1 MLCFHCCH
9 MCPDEQELCLPVNYY
24 NSTFETMGQFCSWEC
39 MKAYVVYSK
48 DDIKFN
54 KFSLITM
61 MRQQMNLFEP
71 VKEAPPRECLD
82 AFGGHMT
89 ISEFRKNN
97 QTYVY
102 LPVPM
107 IKLNPLIEKNTNIAC
122 VSQENANNANKVFE
136 AASDKKLQRKKKT
149 SVNALE
155 LAMGLIKQN

>member
-9 MCPDEQELCLPVNYY
+9 PYDFETQDLCLPVNYY
-24 NSTFETMGQFCSWEC
+24 NNTFETTGHFCSWEC
-39 MKAYVVYSK
+39 MKAYVVYEK

-61 MRQQMNLFEP
+61 MRQHMNLHEP
-71 VKEAPPRECLD
+71 VKEAPHRECLE

-89 ISEFRKNN
+89 IEEFRENN
-97 QTYVY
+97 ETFVY

-122 VSQENANNANKVFE
+122 VSQENANKVFE
-136 AASDKKLQRKKKT
+136 AASEKKLQRKKKT
-149 SVNALE
+149 QVNALE
-155 LAMGLIKQN
+155 VAMGLIKQN

>member
-9 MCPDEQELCLPVNYY
+9 SYETQSLCLPVNFY
-24 NSTFETMGQFCSWEC
+24 NNTFETMGQFCSWEC

-61 MRQQMNLFEP
+61 MRHHMNLFES
-71 VKEAPPRECLD
+71 VKEAPHRECLE

-89 ISEFRKNN
+89 IEEFRKNN
-97 QTYVY
+97 ETYVY

-107 IKLNPLIEKNTNIAC
+107 IKLNPLIEKNTNIST
-122 VSQENANNANKVFE
+122 VSQENANKVFE
-136 AASDKKLQRKKKT
+136 AASDKKLQRKKK
-149 SVNALE
+149 SQVNALE
-155 LAMGLIKQN
+155 LAMGLIKQNE